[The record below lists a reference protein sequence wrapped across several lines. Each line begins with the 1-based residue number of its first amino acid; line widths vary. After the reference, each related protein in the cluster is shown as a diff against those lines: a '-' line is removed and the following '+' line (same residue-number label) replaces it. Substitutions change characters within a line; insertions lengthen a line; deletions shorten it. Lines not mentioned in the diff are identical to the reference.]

1 MKPLIS
7 KNRNKL
13 VVECPADLGTM
24 HADQTKVRQTLFNL
38 LSNAIKFTPDNGEV
52 GIRATRSNAAVSISV
67 WDTGVGIAEQDQ
79 QRIFE
84 EFQQAE
90 QELTDKTEGT
100 GLGLALTKKLV
111 NLHGGE
117 IWVESEQ
124 DHGSTFTFT
133 LPIEGDQESSIVA

>member
-1 MKPLIS
+1 
-7 KNRNKL
+7 
-13 VVECPADLGTM
+13 
-24 HADQTKVRQTLFNL
+24 
-38 LSNAIKFTPDNGEV
+38 
-52 GIRATRSNAAVSISV
+52 V

-90 QELTDKTEGT
+90 QELTDKAEGT

-124 DHGSTFTFT
+124 DCGSTFTFT